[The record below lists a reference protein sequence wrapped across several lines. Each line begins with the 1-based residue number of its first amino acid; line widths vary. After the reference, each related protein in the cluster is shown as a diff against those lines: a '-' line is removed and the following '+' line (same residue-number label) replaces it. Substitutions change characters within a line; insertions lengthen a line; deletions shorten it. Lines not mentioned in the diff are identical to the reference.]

1 MLPVQEIMICKI
13 RLQNNLFSLMIV
25 FGQPTKN
32 DIETKPTL
40 IKAYHERF
48 LEQSLCQV

>member
-13 RLQNNLFSLMIV
+13 GLQNNLFSFMIEL
-25 FGQPTKN
+25 GQPTRN
-32 DIETKPTL
+32 GAVTRPAL